1 MKVLWVSAN
10 ILGLELLREV
20 HSDIKDNLTILTLSE
35 DATTVM
41 YDGVSHTAWEEF
53 GTTVKKIEK
62 ISESTEII
70 RKISPDIVIMCGWR
84 QKITRELLDIPR
96 LGWIGFHPTLLP
108 AGRGPAPI
116 INTILKGW
124 KKSGLTMFYLSEG
137 LDDGDI
143 IGQESFEIEIDDHA
157 SDVYRK
163 VILSGKK
170 LVRKYIPLAMQE
182 KAPRTKQKEE
192 DATFFD
198 KPLLRNNMIDLQKDE
213 PEKIYQKIKA
223 FSKPYDGAF
232 IRKGKEK
239 IIIWRGQVET
249 L

>member
-1 MKVLWVSAN
+1 MSN
-10 ILGLELLREV
+10 INKYNDAFCETFEIESDTLEALEYQSIQAWDSVGHMALMA
-20 HSDIKDNLTILTLSE
+20 TLE
-35 DATTVM
+35 
-41 YDGVSHTAWEEF
+41 
-53 GTTVKKIEK
+53 
-62 ISESTEII
+62 
-70 RKISPDIVIMCGWR
+70 
-84 QKITRELLDIPR
+84 
-96 LGWIGFHPTLLP
+96 
-108 AGRGPAPI
+108 
-116 INTILKGW
+116 
-124 KKSGLTMFYLSEG
+124 
-137 LDDGDI
+137 
-143 IGQESFEIEIDDHA
+143 ESFEIEIDDHA